1 MMTGNGPAR
10 GVVCPEAGKRPRRGT
25 KSTAKTAVSGNLS
38 LKNTLP
44 NPTIFLPPANQAPA
58 QSFPRRDRSETQAKR
73 KNEAWHI
80 DAPQFGQSFRISNFA
95 SRSTVAHIADTGR
108 CGSQPPRAL

>member
-1 MMTGNGPAR
+1 VSR
-10 GVVCPEAGKRPRRGT
+10 GRETASQGT

-58 QSFPRRDRSETQAKR
+58 QSFPDME
-73 KNEAWHI
+73 
-80 DAPQFGQSFRISNFA
+80 
-95 SRSTVAHIADTGR
+95 
-108 CGSQPPRAL
+108 

>member
-1 MMTGNGPAR
+1 
-10 GVVCPEAGKRPRRGT
+10 VCPEAGKRPRRGT

-58 QSFPRRDRSETQAKR
+58 QSFPKRGPGRPKELASVTVPKKRILTPEAKA
-73 KNEAWHI
+73 K
-80 DAPQFGQSFRISNFA
+80 
-95 SRSTVAHIADTGR
+95 IADAQKKR
-108 CGSQPPRAL
+108 WAKARKAAKKAAKAESAA